1 MKRLKNNSGATIL
14 MALLLILLAT
24 AVGAAV
30 LTAAV
35 SAARHLRS
43 DREAQQNYLTVSSA
57 AELIRDSITGQ
68 TYQRTLTKYYNRE
81 DITDADGNVIEVR
94 YVYNHTE
101 IVQNPPDGKIGG
113 IMGAWLA
120 DCIADRDNENKE
132 FASFRNCEDTITVT
146 VDAGEGKLRPVQ
158 AKFSAKPSTIIL
170 EGKELDSSIIQV
182 ELSLA
187 PEDGKTEDDCHMTL
201 AIKGTLTKKKN
212 SEVWNTTGTAYSDI
226 FTTTVTW
233 GSPKITKGIA
243 DKEAG
248 T

>member
-1 MKRLKNNSGATIL
+1 MKKVKNNSGATIL

-57 AELIRDSITGQ
+57 AELIRDSINGQ
-68 TYQRTLTKYYNRE
+68 TYQRTLTKHYKYVE
-81 DITDADGNVIEVR
+81 TTDDEGKVTGD
-94 YVYNHTE
+94 YVHDYTD
-101 IVQNPPDGKIGG
+101 IVQTPSDGKIGG

-120 DCIADRDNENKE
+120 DCIADKSDTTKD
-132 FASFRNCEDTITVT
+132 FASFKKCEDTITVT
-146 VDAGEGKLRPVQ
+146 VNAGEGSLRPVQ
-158 AKFSAKPSTIIL
+158 AKFSAEPSTITFKGEVLYI
-170 EGKELDSSIIQV
+170 SIIQV

-187 PEDGKTEDDCHMTL
+187 PENGKADDCRMTLTMQGTLKTEGDPVPD
-201 AIKGTLTKKKN
+201 
-212 SEVWNTTGTAYSDI
+212 TGAEKTSYP

-233 GSPKITKGIA
+233 GSPKITKGIGT
-243 DKEAG
+243 KEVG

>member
-1 MKRLKNNSGATIL
+1 MKKVKNNSGATIL

-57 AELIRDSITGQ
+57 AELIRDSINGQ
-68 TYQRTLTKYYNRE
+68 TYERTLTKHYKYVE
-81 DITDADGNVIEVR
+81 TTDDDGKVTGD
-94 YVYNHTE
+94 YVHDYTD
-101 IVQNPPDGKIGG
+101 IVQTPSGGKIGG

-120 DCIADRDNENKE
+120 DCIADKSEITKD
-132 FASFRNCEDTITVT
+132 FASFQKCEDTITVT
-146 VDAGEGKLRPVQ
+146 VDAGEGSLRTVQ
-158 AKFSAKPSTIIL
+158 AKFSAEPRTTTL
-170 EGKELDSSIIQV
+170 EGKVLYRSDIRV

-187 PEDGKTEDDCHMTL
+187 PENGKADDCRMTL
-201 AIKGTLTKKKN
+201 TMQGTLTKTEEYRSDVN
-212 SEVWNTTGTAYSDI
+212 GYSNTYK
-226 FTTTVTW
+226 TTVTW
-233 GSPKITKGIA
+233 GSPIIKKGIGT
-243 DKEAG
+243 KEAG

>member
-14 MALLLILLAT
+14 MALLLILLST

-57 AELIRDSITGQ
+57 AELIRDSINRQ
-68 TYQRTLTKYYNRE
+68 TYKRTLTKYYNRE
-81 DITDADGNVIEVR
+81 DITDADENVIEVR
-94 YVYNHTE
+94 YVYDHTD

-120 DCIADRDNENKE
+120 DCIADRDDENKE
-132 FASFRNCEDTITVT
+132 FARFQGCEDTITVT
-146 VDAGEGKLRPVQ
+146 VNAGEGKLRPVQ
-158 AKFSAKPSTIIL
+158 AKFSAEPSTITL
-170 EGKELDSSIIQV
+170 EGKVLYISIIRV

-187 PEDGKTEDDCHMTL
+187 PENGKADDCRMTL
-201 AIKGTLTKKKN
+201 TMQGTLKMEGEPVPPEPN
-212 SEVWNTTGTAYSDI
+212 EESYP

-233 GSPKITKGIA
+233 GSARIEKGIGT
-243 DKEAG
+243 KEAG

>member
-57 AELIRDSITGQ
+57 AELIRDSIAGDK
-68 TYQRTLTKYYNRE
+68 YERTMTETHTALR
-81 DITDADGNVIEVR
+81 DADGTITGENVSYSTNV
-94 YVYNHTE
+94 T
-101 IVQNPPDGKIGG
+101 NPTG
-113 IMGAWLA
+113 IMGAWLSA
-120 DCIADRDNENKE
+120 CIAVGGDTDRYARLKAFSDTIEVNMKINDNTDLRTVRAVFSAQEDGEIQVQLSLKPEEGKTDDCRMTLTMQGALQTKGESVSPEPNKE
-132 FASFRNCEDTITVT
+132 TYTFI
-146 VDAGEGKLRPVQ
+146 
-158 AKFSAKPSTIIL
+158 
-170 EGKELDSSIIQV
+170 
-182 ELSLA
+182 
-187 PEDGKTEDDCHMTL
+187 
-201 AIKGTLTKKKN
+201 
-212 SEVWNTTGTAYSDI
+212 
-226 FTTTVTW
+226 TTVKW
-233 GSPKITKGIA
+233 GSPKITKVIA